1 MDINS
6 SGHNLSPKDFAGQAL
21 VHCRLTG
28 ADLSGTSLSEANPI
42 GASLAGAILL
52 AANLIG
58 ANLAGAYGTVSDT
71 NGKVMPD
78 ETHFE

>member
-6 SGHNLSPKDFAGQAL
+6 SDHNLTPKNFAGQTL

-28 ADLSGTSLSEANPI
+28 ADLSGTSLSEAKPI
-42 GASLAGAILL
+42 EASLAGAILV
-52 AANLIG
+52 AAHLIG

-71 NGKVMPD
+71 NGTVLPD
-78 ETHFE
+78 ETQFE